1 MAKYFFPLV
10 GGVSLPDVLGMDFP
24 TRKAAV
30 DHATR
35 IARGVAKGTPKYAGV
50 SRFVA
55 VVDER
60 GEEIFRTAVETYD

>member
-1 MAKYFFPLV
+1 MAKYFFHLV
-10 GGVSLPDVLGMDFP
+10 GGVSLPDDLGMDFP

-30 DHATR
+30 EHAAR

-55 VVDER
+55 VVDDR
-60 GEEIFRTAVETYD
+60 GEEIFRTAVEAFN